1 MFRNRLKPNTEHN
14 AERRTAFSERRTAFI
29 AIPDNNHNTVFV
41 RIKYLGRISAETPQ
55 KPPGGGFCKGFLQG
69 VSAEVS
75 AGVSAEVSPED
86 GKEGGEG
93 GKTRC

>member
-1 MFRNRLKPNTEHN
+1 MIII
-14 AERRTAFSERRTAFI
+14 FI
-29 AIPDNNHNTVFV
+29 INITVFV
-41 RIKYLGRISAETPQ
+41 RIKYLGCISAETPQ

-93 GKTRC
+93 GKTGC

>member
-1 MFRNRLKPNTEHN
+1 MYV
-14 AERRTAFSERRTAFI
+14 RTYVCMYYS
-29 AIPDNNHNTVFV
+29 TVFV

-93 GKTRC
+93 GKTGC